1 MPRVSDS
8 GGVRFRIPAVY
19 EKLLT
24 GGSRNRRRLDPR
36 LELQG
41 DLSQA
46 ERHVWDWLRA
56 EPRWQAQQDL
66 AERLAAGEP
75 LEVPRWY
82 FGGHS
87 IPRDDSWPAWL
98 RDNFGGVRSVRVF
111 VDDTIEAVDVD

>member
-1 MPRVSDS
+1 M
-8 GGVRFRIPAVY
+8 
-19 EKLLT
+19 T
-24 GGSRNRRRLDPR
+24 CRRLNGMCGTGYVLR
-36 LELQG
+36 LG
-41 DLSQA
+41 G
-46 ERHVWDWLRA
+46 
-56 EPRWQAQQDL
+56 QAQQDL

-98 RDNFGGVRSVRVF
+98 RDHFGGVRSVRVF